1 MRLHKMSD
9 ITTNQYFYTGE
20 ENRMEQYETLELQ
33 VIAFEVDDVLDTANN
48 GVVSRGSGQ
57 A

>member
-20 ENRMEQYETLELQ
+20 ENRMEKYEALEMQ
-33 VIAFEVDDVLDTANN
+33 VISFEVDDVLDTANN
-48 GVVSRGSGQ
+48 GVAARSSGQ